1 MTHAALLIEI
11 EEVVF
16 DTLAMRAHALHSA
29 LQREGVTL
37 ALDEVRSTH
46 AGVTAA
52 MALNAMPAAAELDD
66 VSRDLVLLRAADDF
80 RAAVSTGL
88 PSFDRAAR
96 DTVEQLAAEF
106 RIGVVSRASCDDAQ
120 RMLEQAGLDMCIR
133 TVHSFS
139 DLPPAEQR
147 DVWST
152 AATRLHGGSVI
163 AIGPPGILDGAR
175 GAGFLTIAIG
185 PPTVHDGAQLV
196 SLAHLNASFL
206 LSLPE
211 IPELS

>member
-1 MTHAALLIEI
+1 MTHSALLIEI
-11 EEVVF
+11 EEVLF
-16 DTLAMRAHALHSA
+16 DTLAMRAHALCTA
-29 LQREGVTL
+29 LQHEGLTL
-37 ALDEVRSTH
+37 ALDDVRSAH

-52 MALNAMPAAAELDD
+52 MALDAMPAAAELDD

-80 RAAVSTGL
+80 RTALSTGL

-96 DTVEQLAAEF
+96 DEVERLAAEF

-120 RMLEQAGLDMCIR
+120 RMLEQGGLDVCIR
-133 TVHSFS
+133 SVHSLG
-139 DLPPAEQR
+139 DLSQAEQR

-163 AIGPPGILDGAR
+163 AIGPRGILAGAR
-175 GAGFLTIAIG
+175 RCGFPTIAIG

-196 SLAHLNASFL
+196 SLAHLDASFL

>member
-1 MTHAALLIEI
+1 MIHAALLIEI
-11 EEVVF
+11 EEVLF
-16 DTLAMRAHALHSA
+16 DTLAMRAHALCTA
-29 LQREGVTL
+29 LRHEGLTL
-37 ALDEVRSTH
+37 ALDDVRSAH

-52 MALNAMPAAAELDD
+52 MALDAMPVAAELDD

-106 RIGVVSRASCDDAQ
+106 RIGVVSRASCDDTQ

-133 TVHSFS
+133 SVHSLS

-152 AATRLHGGSVI
+152 AAMRLHGGSVI
-163 AIGPPGILDGAR
+163 AIGPRGILAGAR
-175 GAGFLTIAIG
+175 RCGFPTIAIG
-185 PPTVHDGAQLV
+185 PPSAHDGAQLV
-196 SLAHLNASFL
+196 SLVHLNASFL
-206 LSLPE
+206 MSLPE